1 MMQQGNG
8 GITGPNTATHGSTI
22 TVKVLNGEKTVTVV
36 TGGTRKDYPVVDGT
50 ATVEVPPDTPVAY
63 EVELISFV
71 KGKDKWACCD
81 RRNAGVTAP
90 ACASSAWLPC
100 HFCAHQSS

>member
-50 ATVEVPPDTPVAY
+50 ATVEVPPDTPVGQ
-63 EVELISFV
+63 SFWV
-71 KGKDKWACCD
+71 FSSRGKDTSFL
-81 RRNAGVTAP
+81 RVEVIEN
-90 ACASSAWLPC
+90 
-100 HFCAHQSS
+100 